1 MKGISTM
8 LTEELL
14 CCVLDIGEQMLVSGA
29 EINRVEDSI
38 RRICKSY
45 NAKRVDVF
53 TITSSIVVTLQRE
66 DGISFTQ
73 TRRIHK
79 YSTNLDK
86 VDKLNNLS
94 RYICS
99 YTPEANYIVNELKEI
114 NNGKTYSLRVEYI
127 IYAINAGVFTI
138 FFGGSLR
145 DAVVSSIIAVLL
157 KLSITFTQKVD
168 PNTLFVN
175 IICSFVIGLFAIL
188 SVKLGIGNSI
198 EKIIIG
204 NIMLMIP
211 GIALT
216 NSIRDIIRGDTIAGL
231 FRLCEAIVIA
241 LSIAVGFGIASI
253 FFGGMLK

>member
-1 MKGISTM
+1 M

-14 CCVLDIGEQMLVSGA
+14 CCVLDIGEQMLISGA

-38 RRICKSY
+38 RRICKAY

-66 DGISFTQ
+66 EGGTFTQ
-73 TRRIHK
+73 TRRILK
-79 YSTNLDK
+79 YSTNLNK
-86 VDKLNNLS
+86 VDKLNSLS

-99 YTPEANYIVNELKEI
+99 YTPEANYIAKELAEI
-114 NNGKTYSLRVEYI
+114 NKGKTYDLSVEYI
-127 IYAINAGVFTI
+127 VYAMIAGVFTI
-138 FFGGSLR
+138 FFGGSLS
-145 DAVVSSIIAVLL
+145 DAVVSSVIAIFL
-157 KLSITFTQKVD
+157 KLSITLTQKVD
-168 PNTLFVN
+168 TNKLFVN
-175 IICSFVIGLFAIL
+175 IICSFVVGLFAIL
-188 SVKLGIGNSI
+188 AVSIGVGESI
-198 EKIIIG
+198 DKIIIG

-216 NSIRDIIRGDTIAGL
+216 NSIRDIIKGDTIAGL

-253 FFGGMLK
+253 FFGGMLG

>member
-1 MKGISTM
+1 M

-66 DGISFTQ
+66 DNATFTQ
-73 TRRIHK
+73 TRRIYK

-86 VDKLNNLS
+86 VDRLNNLS

-99 YTPEANYIVNELKEI
+99 CTPEADYIINELKEI
-114 NNGKTYSLRVEYI
+114 NKGKTYNLRVEYT

-145 DAVVSSIIAVLL
+145 DAVVSSIIAIFL
-157 KLSITFTQKVD
+157 KLSISLTQKVD
-168 PNTLFVN
+168 TNILFVN
-175 IICSFVIGLFAIL
+175 IISSFIVGILAIL
-188 SVKLGIGNSI
+188 SVSTGIGGSI
-198 EKIIIG
+198 DKIIIG

-216 NSIRDIIRGDTIAGL
+216 NSIRDIIKGDTIAGL

>member
-1 MKGISTM
+1 M

-38 RRICKSY
+38 KRICQAY

-66 DGISFTQ
+66 DGCTFTQ

-99 YTPEANYIVNELKEI
+99 YKPEASYIANQLAEI
-114 NNGKTYSLRVEYI
+114 NKGKTYSPFVQYVV
-127 IYAINAGVFTI
+127 YALIAGVFTV
-138 FFGGSLR
+138 FFGGGLR
-145 DAVVSSIIAVLL
+145 DALVSSVIAVFL
-157 KLSITFTQKVD
+157 KLSISLSQKVD
-168 PNTLFVN
+168 TNILFVN
-175 IICSFVIGLFAIL
+175 IICSFVIGILAIL
-188 SVKLGIGNSI
+188 SVSVGIGENI
-198 EKIIIG
+198 DKIIIG

-216 NSIRDIIRGDTIAGL
+216 NSIRDIIRGDTISGL
-231 FRLCEAIVIA
+231 FRLCEAIVMA

-253 FFGGMLK
+253 FFGGIIK

>member
-1 MKGISTM
+1 M
-8 LTEELL
+8 LTEQLL

-66 DGISFTQ
+66 DGSSFTQ

-86 VDKLNNLS
+86 VDRLNNLS

-99 YTPEANYIVNELKEI
+99 YTPEANYIVNELKKI
-114 NNGKTYSLRVEYI
+114 DNGKTYNSHVESIVYVI
-127 IYAINAGVFTI
+127 IAGVFTI
-138 FFGGSLR
+138 FFGGSLC
-145 DAVVSSIIAVLL
+145 DAVVSSVIAIFLR
-157 KLSITFTQKVD
+157 LSITLTQKVD
-168 PNTLFVN
+168 TNILFVN
-175 IICSFVIGLFAIL
+175 IIGSFIIGLLAVL
-188 SVKLGIGNSI
+188 SVNIGIGKSLEN
-198 EKIIIG
+198 IIIG

>member
-1 MKGISTM
+1 M

-38 RRICKSY
+38 KRICKSY

-66 DGISFTQ
+66 DGCTFTQ

-99 YTPEANYIVNELKEI
+99 YTPEANYIANELAEI
-114 NNGKTYSLRVEYI
+114 NKGKTYGLFVEYI
-127 IYAINAGVFTI
+127 VYALNAGVFTV
-138 FFGGSLR
+138 FFGGSFR
-145 DAVVSSIIAVLL
+145 DALVSSVIGILL
-157 KLSITFTQKVD
+157 KLTIVLTQKID
-168 PNTLFVN
+168 TNILFVN
-175 IICSFVIGLFAIL
+175 IISSFVVGLFAIL
-188 SVKLGIGNSI
+188 SVSAGIGESI
-198 EKIIIG
+198 DKIIIG

-216 NSIRDIIRGDTIAGL
+216 NSIRDIIRGDTISGL
-231 FRLCEAIVIA
+231 FRLCEAIVMA
-241 LSIAVGFGIASI
+241 LSIAVGFGVASI
-253 FFGGMLK
+253 FFGGILR

>member
-1 MKGISTM
+1 M

-14 CCVLDIGEQMLVSGA
+14 SCVLDIGEQMLISGA

-38 RRICKSY
+38 KRICKSY

-66 DGISFTQ
+66 DGCTFTQ

-99 YTPEANYIVNELKEI
+99 YTPEVSYIANELAEI
-114 NNGKTYSLRVEYI
+114 NKGKTYSLLVEYI
-127 IYAINAGVFTI
+127 VYALNAGVFTT
-138 FFGGSLR
+138 FFGGGFS
-145 DAVVSSIIAVLL
+145 DALVSSVIAILL
-157 KLSITFTQKVD
+157 KLSINLAQKVD
-168 PNTLFVN
+168 TNILFVN
-175 IICSFVIGLFAIL
+175 IICSFVVGVFAIL
-188 SVKLGIGNSI
+188 SVSMGIGESI
-198 EKIIIG
+198 ENIIIG

-231 FRLCEAIVIA
+231 FRLCEAVVMA
-241 LSIAVGFGIASI
+241 LSIAVGFGVASI
-253 FFGGMLK
+253 FFGGILR